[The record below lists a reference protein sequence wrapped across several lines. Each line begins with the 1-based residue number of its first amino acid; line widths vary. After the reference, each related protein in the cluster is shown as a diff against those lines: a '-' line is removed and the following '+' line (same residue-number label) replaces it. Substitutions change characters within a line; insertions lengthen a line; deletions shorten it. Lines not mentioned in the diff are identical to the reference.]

1 MGMKTE
7 GLIKVEGLS
16 LGLEQSLEKQLGSAG
31 VVITDLDDVWFRTS
45 EVYERRMSEV
55 AQVFAPMVG
64 KETEQVFDDLL
75 SMILVRRSVMEVN
88 PLIMPAAVADLYRRY
103 GLEDKMALATAY
115 GSILEIFDD
124 FLPLYAGAEMSWPV
138 LGGLKQIRVAAW
150 THADA
155 EWTQRKMMMYP
166 GLERVFSGGV
176 FAVDVDKPKECGSV
190 LSSLGVGPNEV
201 VVVGDSLRSDVLTA
215 VEAGVPG
222 ENIFWINAKSVPVGE
237 VELPDGVRVVANL
250 WEAVNV
256 MAMGWSR

>member
-1 MGMKTE
+1 MGMKKE

-16 LGLEQSLEKQLGSAG
+16 LGLEQSLEKRLGNLG

-55 AQVFAPMVG
+55 AQVFAPVVG

-75 SMILVRRSVMEVN
+75 SAILARRSVMEVN
-88 PLIMPAAVADLYRRY
+88 SLIMPAAVADLYRRY

-124 FLPLYAGAEMSWPV
+124 FLPLYAEAEMSWPV
-138 LGGLKQIRVAAW
+138 LGGLRQIRVAAW
-150 THADA
+150 THADE
-155 EWTQRKMMMYP
+155 EWTERKMMMHP

-176 FAVDVDKPKECGSV
+176 FAVDVDKPKECRSV

-201 VVVGDSLRSDVLTA
+201 VVVGDSLRSDITTA
-215 VEAGVPG
+215 VRAGVPG
-222 ENIFWINAKSVPVGE
+222 ENIFWVNTKGVLAGE
-237 VELPDGVRVVANL
+237 VELPDGVKVVANL
-250 WEAVNV
+250 WEAVNT
-256 MAMGWSR
+256 MAMGWS